1 MKILIAYASKNG
13 VAKKCAKMLANFLP
27 STAEV
32 DVVDLTIKT
41 PNLDGYDAVVV
52 GGSVRG
58 AKFNKKIRVFFKN
71 NKAKLSIMP
80 FAVYICCGFS
90 HRYEEY
96 KDILIPRGL
105 YVSLGVHHF
114 GGELKPDKL
123 HGFDKLVVRSMRKS
137 INEADFEDDDA
148 LDLSLP
154 EIIPENILL
163 LAEDLKRQNCIL

>member
-13 VAKKCAKMLANFLP
+13 VAKKCAEMLADFLP
-27 STAEV
+27 NTAES
-32 DVVDLTIKT
+32 DIVDLTQNT
-41 PNLDGYDAVVV
+41 PALDGYDAVVV

-58 AKFNKKIRVFFKN
+58 AKFNKKIKAFFKN
-71 NKAKLSIMP
+71 NKARLSSLP

-96 KDILIPRGL
+96 RDILIPRGL
-105 YVSLGVHHF
+105 TVSLGVHHF

-123 HGFDKLVVRSMRKS
+123 KGFDRIVVRAMRKS
-137 INEADFEDDDA
+137 ITEGDFEDDDI

-154 EIIPENILL
+154 EIIPENIKL
-163 LAEDLKRQNCIL
+163 LAEGLKKAR